1 MSDLATVYVEYMKKL
16 KSGEVQGNTWNDFYD
31 YAGILPENRS
41 DFATAAILN
50 KLVERKEI

>member
-1 MSDLATVYVEYMKKL
+1 MKKL
-16 KSGEVQGNTWNDFYD
+16 KNGEVKGNTWNDFYD
-31 YAGILPENRS
+31 YAGISVGNRS